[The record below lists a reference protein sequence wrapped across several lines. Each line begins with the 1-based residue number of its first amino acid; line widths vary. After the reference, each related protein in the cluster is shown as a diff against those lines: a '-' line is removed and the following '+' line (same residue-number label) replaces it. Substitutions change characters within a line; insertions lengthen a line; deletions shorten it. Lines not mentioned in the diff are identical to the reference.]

1 MPANTSVVRMSKA
14 QKAETE
20 IAVLQ
25 LQVKHVENQIA
36 ELKDDNKSITEMI
49 KSNHKEMNELLKEIQ
64 ASSRDSTTSLAAKV
78 SALEKW
84 RWMLMGAGVA
94 LGTLGYNTIASLLK

>member
-64 ASSRDSTTSLAAKV
+64 ASSRDSTASLAAKV

>member
-84 RWMLMGAGVA
+84 CWMLMGAGVA